1 MKIGIAG
8 IGLMGRALALKLAEG
23 GFELN
28 IFNRTTQKADEIAS
42 IRIKV
47 KNSPDE
53 LMKSCDAVI
62 LMLSDYNAICDFI
75 SSIGGPFDGKT
86 IIQMGTISPGES
98 DILKERILERGGD
111 YFEAPVLGSIK
122 QIEAK
127 ELITLVGSSD
137 KQFNEYKNVFEC
149 VSKKVVHLGEIG
161 RAAAIKLALNQLI
174 ASQTAVFAM
183 SLGYLRNKNIPT
195 ELFMEILRES
205 ALYAPTFDK
214 KLQNYL
220 ERDFEN
226 PNFPLKHLLKDVK
239 LMKGEFER
247 AEVNTDILKSLI
259 LLIEEGLKNKLGEK
273 DYSAIYDVI
282 HPIK

>member
-8 IGLMGRALALKLAEG
+8 IGLMGKALALKLADA

-28 IFNRTTQKADEIAS
+28 IYNRTSRRADEIAS
-42 IRIKV
+42 EKIKV
-47 KNSPDE
+47 IKSPDE
-53 LMKSCDAVI
+53 LIQNCDSII
-62 LMLSDYNAICDFI
+62 LILSDYNAICDFL
-75 SSIGGPFDGKT
+75 SSINESLKNKT
-86 IIQMGTISPGES
+86 IIQMGTISSGES
-98 DILKERILERGGD
+98 EILNERILVRGGD

-127 ELITLVGSSD
+127 ELITLVGSNE
-137 KQFNEYKNVFEC
+137 KQFTEYKNVFEW
-149 VSKKVVHLGEIG
+149 VSKNVVRIGKVGD
-161 RAAAIKLALNQLI
+161 AAAIKLALNQLI

-183 SLGYLRNKNIPT
+183 SLGYLRNKNIST
-195 ELFMEILRES
+195 ELFMQILRES

-226 PNFPLKHLLKDVK
+226 PNFPLKHLLKDVR

-247 AEVNTDILKSLI
+247 AEINTEVLKSLVS
-259 LLIEEGLKNKLGEK
+259 LIEDGVKNKLGEK
-273 DYSAIYDVI
+273 DYSVIYNVI